1 MLPRQ
6 PRRSGPPSGG
16 FDFNPEAPPAIWVL
30 LGVVFLT
37 FTLSFF
43 ESTAGWLSLFRLT
56 PAVYQTGLLWQLL
69 TYGFVG
75 FGRPDF
81 WFLLQL
87 FMLFWFGR
95 DAYLP
100 LGGGRFWRLLVVG
113 TVAAGLVAAL
123 VDWGLAVEGAFP
135 ARVPFVLIQGQQV
148 LMIVLVAI
156 FALLNRYATVYVFFV
171 LPVQARWFLPLE
183 ILLGFLGFLW
193 SKDLGGF
200 LGLSA
205 AVAVT
210 AWQLS
215 GRGPRGGLRGFR
227 LRLEER
233 FLKAR
238 LGWLKR
244 RRGLTVIQGG
254 EGGAPGN
261 GGNGGNGKVHRGPW
275 VN

>member
-6 PRRSGPPSGG
+6 PQRSGPPGAG
-16 FDFNPEAPPAIWVL
+16 FDFGPPAPRSLWVL
-30 LGVVFLT
+30 LGLIFFT

-43 ESTAGWLSLFRLT
+43 ETTNAWINLLRLT
-56 PAVYQTGLLWQLL
+56 PAVWQLGFVWQLL
-69 TYGFVG
+69 TYAFLG

-95 DAYLP
+95 DAYLR
-100 LGGGRFWRLLVVG
+100 LGGRRFWRLLVIGAMVAG
-113 TVAAGLVAAL
+113 TVASLVDLGLSFQGLFPARLPFVLVQGQQALMIILVAA
-123 VDWGLAVEGAFP
+123 
-135 ARVPFVLIQGQQV
+135 
-148 LMIVLVAI
+148 
-156 FALLNRYATVYVFFV
+156 FALLNRYATVYIFFV

-200 LGLSA
+200 LGLCA

-215 GRGPRGGLRGFR
+215 GGGTPRGGLRGLR
-227 LRLEER
+227 LRLEQL
-233 FLKAR
+233 FLKTR

-244 RRGLTVIQGG
+244 KRGLKVVQG
-254 EGGAPGN
+254 
-261 GGNGGNGKVHRGPW
+261 GGNGKVHRGPW

>member
-1 MLPRQ
+1 M
-6 PRRSGPPSGG
+6 GPPAGG
-16 FDFNPEAPPAIWVL
+16 IALGPPPPPAIWVL
-30 LGVVFLT
+30 LGVIFFT

-43 ESTAGWLSLFRLT
+43 ESTNAWLSLLRLT
-56 PAVYQTGLLWQLL
+56 GAVWQLGFVWQL
-69 TYGFVG
+69 VTYAFVG

-95 DAYLP
+95 DTYYR
-100 LGGGRFWRLLVVG
+100 LGGRRFWRLVVVG
-113 TVAAGLVAAL
+113 AVVAAAVATL
-123 VDWGLAVEGAFP
+123 VDLLLRQQGAFP
-135 ARVPFVLIQGQQV
+135 ARVPFVLIQGQQI
-148 LMIVLVAI
+148 LMVILVAA
-156 FALLNRYATVYVFFV
+156 FAVLNRYATIYLFFV

-205 AVAVT
+205 AVGVT
-210 AWQLS
+210 VWQLS
-215 GRGPRGGLRGFR
+215 GVGPGRGLRNLGLR
-227 LRLEER
+227 LREL

-238 LGWLKR
+238 LAQLKR
-244 RRGLTVIQGG
+244 RRGMTVIQGG
-254 EGGAPGN
+254 GEGKTHGN
-261 GGNGGNGKVHRGPW
+261 TNVHQGPW